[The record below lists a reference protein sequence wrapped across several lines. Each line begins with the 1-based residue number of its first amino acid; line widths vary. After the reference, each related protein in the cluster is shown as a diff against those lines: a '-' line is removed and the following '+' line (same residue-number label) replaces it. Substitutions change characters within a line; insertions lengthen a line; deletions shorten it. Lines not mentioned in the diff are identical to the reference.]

1 MAGCKCKNGG
11 KVRNPGCGCGG
22 KVANPRKRR
31 NPVHAASEDYKLGL
45 IQGAL
50 ERGKLPPPS
59 SSSADLKRGYAD
71 GHKVAKAMPAARSEA
86 LGVLKATGSHLK
98 AGESLYEA
106 AKGSKNATLSQNPR
120 SSVANVLAGIARK
133 HLDFETLDTRRMDSL
148 DFREVAVWSVK
159 SALEDAYRAGSGG
172 RAPTASLIAGIARK
186 HLYFETLD
194 TRRMGSLD
202 FREVAVWSVK
212 SALEEAYRAGKQA
225 ASRGKTSNPAPK
237 DHLKRGAIRFG
248 SAERLLKKGDYF
260 DAIVEASQA
269 KSDFFDGIEAD
280 RKDALDGIVFA
291 SDLARKAFKSSRGQ
305 MAGMPKHRNP
315 ARRKSF
321 QSKFIKLLEDIK
333 RAEQAQRD
341 AINEHGYFSP
351 ITKEAY
357 KAVGRALDAMDKYR
371 EASRG
376 KTSNPMSAAARK
388 HLAHEKSE
396 ERSFASL
403 MSKMPQGETVM
414 LGKHRVRKLG
424 KGYVVVDGV
433 RLTTTQA
440 AAKIHR
446 GK

>member
-1 MAGCKCKNGG
+1 MKCKCKNGG

-59 SSSADLKRGYAD
+59 SSSADLKRGYTD

-106 AKGSKNATLSQNPR
+106 AKGSKNATLSQNPKHRTPR
-120 SSVANVLAGIARK
+120 SVLGDLKFALNTLKAGAP
-133 HLDFETLDTRRMDSL
+133 DWAAATLDRAALMARQDPKFSHLAPEIKAAARTARSMHPRKADH
-148 DFREVAVWSVK
+148 DVEVLIRK
-159 SALEDAYRAGSGG
+159 
-172 RAPTASLIAGIARK
+172 AS
-186 HLYFETLD
+186 
-194 TRRMGSLD
+194 
-202 FREVAVWSVK
+202 
-212 SALEEAYRAGKQA
+212 
-225 ASRGKTSNPAPK
+225 SRGNASSDKRRNPVPK

-305 MAGMPKHRNP
+305 IAGMPFRNPRKHRNP
-315 ARRKSF
+315 EEVTGQDVHDAYYR
-321 QSKFIKLLEDIK
+321 LY
-333 RAEQAQRD
+333 QALPAHTD
-341 AINEHGYFSP
+341 EV
-351 ITKEAY
+351 TL
-357 KAVGRALDAMDKYR
+357 RALAR
-371 EASRG
+371 ELGVSPDSVPFTGSSLYTVGGRVYPMLSKEDLLILRQGPTAKANPR
-376 KTSNPMSAAARK
+376 KHRNPMSAAARK